1 MKTNQS
7 TPPEKSDANQQQTSG
22 GRVSRLVRR
31 VAGHL
36 PGSRCLCA
44 AQGESECGC
53 SDVDWRSKREIALQ
67 TALEHCL
74 STLKSYHTT
83 KPGITET
90 IRQTEI
96 IRDAGN
102 YRPKLRNTGKQNA
115 KRST

>member
-1 MKTNQS
+1 MSRRKKTA
-7 TPPEKSDANQQQTSG
+7 PPVALD
-22 GRVSRLVRR
+22 RLVRR

-36 PGSRCLCA
+36 PGDGCLCA
-44 AQGESECGC
+44 AYGESECGC
-53 SDVDWRSKREIALQ
+53 PNVDWRSKREIALQ

-90 IRQTEI
+90 IRQTEM

-102 YRPKLRNTGKQNA
+102 YRTNAIAMASADTQTPKQDGA
-115 KRST
+115 P